1 MANTTKNRNT
11 TAEHTA
17 SFYLQEAYYLAR
29 ELERMPS
36 DAPERSRT
44 ADETLCAAET
54 AVLAARRA
62 FGGMMEKGRQGKP
75 LRLVPRSAEVTGAV
89 KVTREGWTVIRLDT
103 MLQNAR
109 RRTTGYIENSIL
121 ELLKQWRGSGGVLP
135 WYRHAFVVITEHTDG
150 KGGNVY
156 DPDNREWKAVTN
168 ALKGVRLEDDDQ
180 FTVSLILDTVPDG
193 RGYTEITV
201 LPYHEA
207 AAYLVG
213 QSFGKNADVS
223 RSDT

>member
-1 MANTTKNRNT
+1 MANTTKIRNMRT
-11 TAEHTA
+11 EHTA

-29 ELERMPS
+29 ELEQMPV

-54 AVLAARRA
+54 AVLTARRC
-62 FGGMMEKGRQGKP
+62 FGGMLEKGRQGKP
-75 LRLVPRSAEVTGAV
+75 LRLVPRSAEVTGSV

-103 MLQNAR
+103 LLQNAR

-135 WYRHAFVVITEHTDG
+135 WYRHAFVVITEHTDR

-168 ALKGVRLEDDDQ
+168 ALKGVLVEDDDQ
-180 FTVSLILDTVPDG
+180 FTVSMILDTVPDG
-193 RGYTEITV
+193 RGYTEIAV

-207 AAYLVG
+207 AAYLSG
-213 QSFGKNADVS
+213 RRFGKSADANRPQS
-223 RSDT
+223 